1 VEALIMDMSMSF
13 SKSDK
18 DVIVFEGV
26 NTFLPPGFDI
36 APGEL
41 TYARNLDCHKSPSVL
56 SVRPGRATF
65 AIALTTP
72 NAAGVRD
79 NAYLHVQDGTVW
91 KRWDGTAWQ
100 NVATGLT
107 SATGKIFD
115 FMTADKAL
123 TVLLNGTDKKYWD
136 GTTVTDMTAAP
147 ASKLCVGHRYRLYFA
162 DVNAVKASDLS
173 DLTTYPAN
181 CILPVTKA
189 KGPLLAIDSFLD
201 HVITF
206 SERSYHKL
214 YGIEPYDWEFVDG
227 DIGCI
232 ADRSLIK
239 ANNFLWWLGP
249 EGTAYQYGGGTPKK
263 VSDKIA
269 NEYMKN
275 INYAY
280 KHLCCSG
287 TIGNSIFWS
296 IPHGSS
302 TTNNLILEYRYD
314 FDPGRWYIHT
324 GSIVQFVR
332 IGDNLYGTAANG
344 TIYNMASGTD
354 DAGTAI
360 PWNGITKPFHDMSI
374 VAKKTVKQMYLVI
387 SLPVGSTFTL
397 SGTKTEVGTLF
408 DTIKDLT
415 ASASMLDTQIL
426 VPTNLLQLANWYRLK
441 FEGTGPC
448 DIYYLYKEVGKR
460 GDF

>member
-1 VEALIMDMSMSF
+1 MDMEF
-13 SKSDK
+13 SRGDK
-18 DVIVFEGV
+18 KTIMFEGI

-36 APGEL
+36 GDGEL
-41 TYARNLDCHKSPSVL
+41 TYVRNMDCHKSPTVL
-56 SVRPGRATF
+56 SVRPGRATYAQ
-65 AIALTTP
+65 AITTP

-79 NAYLHVQDGTVW
+79 NQHLHVQDGTTW
-91 KRWDGTAWQ
+91 KRWDGSAWQ

-107 SATGKIFD
+107 SASGKIFD
-115 FMTADKAL
+115 FKTADKTL
-123 TVLLNGTDKKYWD
+123 TVLLNGTDKRYWD
-136 GTTVTDMTAAP
+136 GTTVTNMPSAP

-162 DVNAVKASDLS
+162 DVNAIKASELS
-173 DLTTYPAN
+173 DLLTYPAN

-189 KGPLLAIDSFLD
+189 KGPLVAIESFLD
-201 HVITF
+201 HVIVF
-206 SERSYHKL
+206 SEESYHRL

-232 ADRSLIK
+232 ADRSIVK
-239 ANNFLWWLGP
+239 ANGFLWWLGP
-249 EGTAYQYGGGTPKK
+249 VGTAYQYGGGTPKK
-263 VSDKIA
+263 ISDKIA
-269 NEYMKN
+269 NEYLKN

-280 KHLCCSG
+280 KHLCCAG

-302 TTNNLILEYRYD
+302 TVNNLILEYRFD

-332 IGDNLYGTAANG
+332 ISNNLFGVAADG

-360 PWNGITKPFHDMSI
+360 ASSAITKPFHDMSI
-374 VAKKTVKQMYLVI
+374 TAKKTVKQLYLVV
-387 SLPVGSTFTL
+387 SLPSGSTLAIKGSKSETGDDFT
-397 SGTKTEVGTLF
+397 
-408 DTIKDLT
+408 TIKALT
-415 ASASMLDTQIL
+415 AQAALQDQQIL
-426 VPTNLLQLANWYRLK
+426 IPTNTLQLANWYRLK
-441 FEGTGPC
+441 FEGTGPY